1 MADPFLAQSDLDR
14 TLEALPSPGSVTQ
27 TPGLSGLAP
36 SLADL
41 SVMQQRTLGEIS
53 ALGRGGTAQQPV
65 IQQNIAYSP
74 STKKYWVN
82 DTLVD
87 TGDVAS
93 MLQGASRATAP
104 GQPAPGNVARDWVP
118 VTQQDFTRTVA
129 QLRQPRGFLE
139 NVGLGAA
146 GAVEG
151 LVGGIGRG
159 LEIMGAPSVG
169 KPIAEFAESTFGQSE
184 YNKQRDALIQQSNS
198 LFSNIMDAVA
208 RGVPSVGLSALLGVG
223 GAVGG
228 AALAARA
235 GLSAARGAMV
245 GAGAGAGA
253 AVFPSEIQGLYE
265 AAQKGGYNVEDPGVQ
280 NEILA
285 GALGSSILQTIVPA
299 YAGKAFASPLLQR
312 RSREIAEEVIKK
324 QAGSRAA
331 GVAGVAAGAGL
342 TEALAEGTAALIQQA
357 AFDPEFR
364 KKLSREDIK
373 ALVPFIADK
382 YGENIVIAMGA
393 GAILGAGFGGAGKFL
408 GDRPVNLN
416 QVAEEKS
423 VAEDQG
429 TYGPFQPY
437 GPPEAYGPPTPPPTE
452 QYGPT
457 TPSFAYQT
465 QLGLNL
471 QAPPSFAGLPLFEAP
486 RYTPAPAPAP
496 VAQPAPAPAYVAPDT
511 RGLPLF
517 EAAQQPL
524 QIAPGAQLNL
534 FPGAVEQR
542 APAQVA
548 PPFTTPQQ
556 LSLPLEGRQLALNLQ
571 QSQTAPAPL
580 PVVPPP
586 AAPLPGSTPEQRAA
600 AFEALTPSAAPSQ
613 RNALQSTRVQRQR
626 DADAQLAPTIITNV
640 YTQLDDAQQQRLID
654 AAGGTPAQLNEFIQT
669 QYNLDGLV
677 VPQLAR
683 IAGVDPRVLTTEGG
697 FRAAPEGQK
706 PEGGLRKRTDVGER
720 RPPTEA
726 GGRNRLEQRRQEQAP
741 AQAEVA
747 TETDRNVWDTFFD
760 DGGVGYDK
768 LPDAGK
774 AEWRAL
780 VLRGDITI
788 VEADAFQAKY
798 TAPKTPAPK
807 KATLAKAAPETP
819 ARPPAGAAETPSTT
833 AAPVPQPETEAKP
846 SSAPVEPVATASTET
861 RTEVERDLATAR
873 MAEVEARLKAIP
885 REMQSAGLKKPQRD
899 ALAAERDRLEDE
911 RESLRA
917 QMRGQKVDTPFGAGA
932 IVDEANKAITQRAKQ
947 QGYYDKLV
955 AERTDLQQK
964 IERGGRGLLKQEQLK
979 ALDKMKADLKAV
991 DAQIAKFEKLGF
1003 GPEGV
1008 ANFSLVGFNTVTG
1021 AIDYEG
1027 KPIARPMAE
1036 GRVRMAVRDLL
1047 SKLTVKPNVRIFK
1060 DQADLKARDPA
1071 LYREAVAG
1079 RPQGDFDTANAAGY
1093 SFGDNR
1099 VIIFSDR
1106 IANDRHLRFVLAHE
1120 TIGHM
1125 GLRALMPANKFDPF
1139 MESLY
1144 DANPRI
1150 QSAVDAAMKNRD
1162 LSKAEAVEEYLA
1174 DYAGLLETS
1183 MVRRVWD
1190 AIKGGLNKLGVK
1202 FGDEAARYWLDQA
1215 KRYVRTGEAA
1225 MFDAA
1230 AIAERLQAVE
1240 TGQVGP
1246 GRFSIAGIRN
1256 DQQRFIDAVFN
1267 ARLPTNVGDGMADLR
1282 RLGGGVNEWWDKFK
1296 GKYLSL
1302 ANYRA
1307 LNNPGLTVFEQIQS
1321 EMTGYSQEVIRR
1333 FADRLT
1339 PILDSPTAAKASEA
1353 VYNMRAFA
1361 DAKAAEQPAPSGT
1374 SLFTIGKDGEPQVK
1388 QAEVNALFNKHI
1400 PTLKELQD
1408 GVTLT
1413 FKDRIGDREVTRTV
1427 EIPADKTLTK
1437 QVYDEAIAL
1446 RRMMADIEV
1455 EVLRERIKSR
1465 LEADEIAYKA
1475 ASRIMKTGEFTADER
1490 RFAVDT
1496 ARKAKG
1502 FINDEDI
1509 GPGQSDKFLAAVN
1522 EAIIAKGFDEKK
1534 TDALRP
1540 FFDDANQADAYI
1552 ERLKNF
1558 RKNVNVTDANK
1569 FILQNKVREII
1580 AADAAF
1586 DRHTRQ
1592 VKRSIVNGYVPVM
1605 RTGGKQVRVAALV
1618 DGKPVTLA
1626 PEWQDALVLAHF
1638 DGEVDAQR
1646 ARETLNTSFKGKT
1659 IEALVLDTEATAD
1672 SKQVYKPMQVTLVAR
1687 VGDVL
1692 EVPAT
1697 DPRTNLDDFLSVMR
1711 RLNINLTPS
1720 EMERVITTLTA
1731 TTDAARRRLQFAN
1744 TPGYDRSSAPTSIAK
1759 HIQSRSST
1767 IGKLYAIPKM
1777 DQLLDR
1783 DGDMFKY
1790 WAGNREG
1797 VIALKEQ
1804 FDNAK
1809 TDAERTRFKRGLD
1822 MALYQYK
1829 QTNIGADKWD
1839 GSRASAPPED
1849 QITRDRVNR
1858 YYNESVRTLDSIVSA
1873 RSLTESEFENQ
1884 RGISE
1889 LRAGA
1894 SIMYLGASISNGL
1907 LNLASVQTNW
1917 LPYMAS
1923 HNAKNGFGGGFGV
1936 GRTQAELL
1944 KAMKQ
1949 VGGIGAGKINF
1960 RAAEYFDRVANDA
1973 ALLKKHGLTKIE
1985 AEFIAEQTRR
1995 GVMVPAESN
2004 ALLSTALGRENRPY
2018 LRKFVDTIMYPFN
2031 ATEQAARRS
2040 AGLAAFRLEYDR
2052 QIAAGVSSKDAV
2064 AAASDFA
2071 AQSLKLTLG
2080 EYNVLNRPPAWRQ
2093 GLPGLLYTFKTYP
2106 TTTIQLLRNMSPKG
2120 QVAMLAMLW
2129 MMSGVA
2135 GFPLAEDVEDIV
2147 DTIAQKLGVRWSGGR
2162 IELAKLLDEV
2172 MPGVSPYV
2180 LKGVVT
2186 EFMGLSVDLG
2196 AKFSMGDVIPGTG
2209 IFLAGAK
2216 PQEELLNLAGPV
2228 ASAGIGM
2235 LGMARDIV
2243 TFPFSSTK
2251 TLEDVARNSPMTFL
2265 RTLGDASA
2273 YLNTGAIVDRRGYV
2287 VSNELTTGTIIGRLM
2302 GFYPKEAA
2310 DQYDVIKYMNRTV
2323 NYQKEATAGFRQAWI
2338 KAKLRGDEETAATIR
2353 ESVADWND
2361 ATRGTALEMRNWLSG
2376 SQRALREAQREA
2388 VQRTLKTTPLASR
2401 QDLTGYANLL
2411 VD

>member
-1 MADPFLAQSDLDR
+1 MAEPLLPQTDLERSLALSQGRTASIQSGAGIVP
-14 TLEALPSPGSVTQ
+14 TPGSVTQ
-27 TPGLSGLAP
+27 TAGLSGLEQ
-36 SLADL
+36 STADVATMR
-41 SVMQQRTLGEIS
+41 SQVLGRMG
-53 ALGRGGTAQQPV
+53 ALGREGMAQQPV

-87 TGDVAS
+87 TGDIAS
-93 MLQGASRATAP
+93 MMQGAARTTAP

-118 VTQQDFTRTVA
+118 ITQQDFARTVA
-129 QLRQPRGFLE
+129 QLKQPRGFLE

-151 LVGGIGRG
+151 LVGGVGRT
-159 LEIMGAPSVG
+159 LELMGAPSVG
-169 KPIAEFAESTFGQSE
+169 KPIAQFAESTFGQSE

-208 RGVPSVGLSALLGVG
+208 RGVPSVGLSALLGG
-223 GAVGG
+223 AGAVGG

-235 GLSAARGAMV
+235 GLSAARGAAV

-253 AVFPSEIQGLYE
+253 AVFPSEVQGLYE

-324 QAGSRAA
+324 QAGSRAV
-331 GVAGVAAGAGL
+331 GVAGAAAGAGL

-364 KKLSREDIK
+364 KKLSKEDIK
-373 ALVPFIADK
+373 ALVPFIAEK

-393 GAILGAGFGGAGKFL
+393 GALLGAGFGGAGKFL
-408 GDRPVNLN
+408 GDRPVNLT

-423 VAEDQG
+423 VAEAAAQAAPAE
-429 TYGPFQPY
+429 TT
-437 GPPEAYGPPTPPPTE
+437 ALPPPQPGLALPGTTPAAL
-452 QYGPT
+452 QLTYQPT
-457 TPSFAYQT
+457 TQDVQERFAPGYT
-465 QLGLNL
+465 PGGV
-471 QAPPSFAGLPLFEAP
+471 SEAAV
-486 RYTPAPAPAP
+486 TPAPVPPLALPAPPTYVSPTGAVGTQVAPYVAPPPARGVQETFAPGYAPGFTAAP
-496 VAQPAPAPAYVAPDT
+496 VAQPAPTPAPAPVAAAPDV

-517 EAAQQPL
+517 DAAQQPL
-524 QIAPGAQLNL
+524 QVAPGTQLNL
-534 FPGAVEQR
+534 FPNAVEQR
-542 APAQVA
+542 APATVA
-548 PPFTTPQQ
+548 PSLTTPQQ
-556 LSLPLEGRQLALNLQ
+556 LTLPLEGQQLELGL
-571 QSQTAPAPL
+571 PL
-580 PVVPPP
+580 P
-586 AAPLPGSTPEQRAA
+586 A
-600 AFEALTPSAAPSQ
+600 
-613 RNALQSTRVQRQR
+613 
-626 DADAQLAPTIITNV
+626 
-640 YTQLDDAQQQRLID
+640 QRLKK
-654 AAGGTPAQLNEFIQT
+654 GGARAT
-669 QYNLDGLV
+669 QKR
-677 VPQLAR
+677 QQ
-683 IAGVDPRVLTTEGG
+683 
-697 FRAAPEGQK
+697 PEN
-706 PEGGLRKRTDVGER
+706 GLRKRADAGER
-720 RPPTEA
+720 RPPAEA
-726 GGRNRLEQRRQEQAP
+726 GGRNRLERGRQEQAV
-741 AQAEVA
+741 QAAPEVA

-780 VLRGDITI
+780 VLRGDI
-788 VEADAFQAKY
+788 VQAEADALQTKY
-798 TAPKTPAPK
+798 TAPKKPASK
-807 KATLAKAAPETP
+807 KATLTKAAPETP
-819 ARPPAGAAETPSTT
+819 TRPPAGAAETPSTT
-833 AAPVPQPETEAKP
+833 AAPAPQPETKAETSKVA
-846 SSAPVEPVATASTET
+846 VEPVATASTET
-861 RTEVERDLATAR
+861 KTEVERDLATAR

-911 RESLRA
+911 RENLRA
-917 QMRGQKVDTPFGAGA
+917 QMRGQKVETPFGAGA

-947 QGYYDKLV
+947 QGYYEKLL

-964 IERGGRGLLKQEQLK
+964 IERGSRGLLKPEQLK
-979 ALDKMKADLKAV
+979 ALDKMKADLKATT
-991 DAQIAKFEKLGF
+991 AQIAKFEKLGF

-1079 RPQGDFDTANAAGY
+1079 RPQGDFDKANAAGY

-1150 QSAVDAAMKNRD
+1150 QSAVDAAMTNRN

-1190 AIKGGLNKLGVK
+1190 AIKSGLNKLGVK

-1256 DQQRFIDAVFN
+1256 EQQRFIDAVFN
-1267 ARLPTNVGDGMADLR
+1267 ARLPMNVGDGMADLR
-1282 RLGGGVNEWWDKFK
+1282 RLGGGINDWWDKFK
-1296 GKYLSL
+1296 AKYLSL

-1307 LNNPGLTVFEQIQS
+1307 RSSAGLTIGEQIHS
-1321 EMTGYSQEVIRR
+1321 EMTGIQQEVIRR
-1333 FADRLT
+1333 FDDRLT
-1339 PILDSPTAAKASEA
+1339 PILDSPTAAKASET

-1361 DAKAAEQPAPSGT
+1361 DAKAAEQPAPSGA
-1374 SLFTIGKDGEPQVK
+1374 SLFTIDKNGDPQVK
-1388 QAEVNALFNKHI
+1388 QAEVDALFNKHM

-1413 FKDRIGDREVTRTV
+1413 FRDRIGDREVTRTV

-1437 QVYDEAIAL
+1437 EVYDEAIAL

-1496 ARKAKG
+1496 ARKAKS
-1502 FINDEDI
+1502 FINEEDV
-1509 GPGQSDKFLAAVN
+1509 GPGRSDAFLAAVN

-1540 FFDDANQADAYI
+1540 FFDDAKQADAYI

-1558 RKNVNVTDANK
+1558 RKNVSVTDANK

-1580 AADAAF
+1580 VADVAF

-1605 RTGGKQVRVAALV
+1605 RTGSKQVRVTALV

-1646 ARETLNTSFKGKT
+1646 ARESLNASFKGKT
-1659 IEALVLDTEATAD
+1659 IEALVLDTTATTD
-1672 SKQVYKPMQVTLVAR
+1672 SSQVYKPMQVTLVAR

-1692 EVPAT
+1692 EVPAM

-1744 TPGYDRSSAPTSIAK
+1744 TPGYDRSSAPSSVAK
-1759 HIQSRSST
+1759 HIQSRAST

-1790 WAGNREG
+1790 WTGNREG

-1809 TDAERTRFKRGLD
+1809 TDAERTRLKRALD
-1822 MALYQYK
+1822 LALYQYK
-1829 QTNIGADKWD
+1829 QTNLGTDKWD

-1858 YYNESVRTLDSIVSA
+1858 YYNEQVRTLDSIVSA
-1873 RSLTESEFENQ
+1873 KSLTESEFENQ

-1889 LRAGA
+1889 LRASA

-1923 HNAKNGFGGGFGV
+1923 HNAKNGFGGGFGF
-1936 GRTQAELL
+1936 GRAQVELL

-2004 ALLSTALGRENRPY
+2004 ALLSTALGRANRPN

-2052 QIAAGVSSKDAV
+2052 QIAAGVSAKDAA

-2162 IELAKLLDEV
+2162 VELAKLLDEV

-2228 ASAGIGM
+2228 ASAAVGM
-2235 LGMARDIV
+2235 LGTARDIV

-2361 ATRGTALEMRNWLSG
+2361 ATRGTALEMRNWLAG

-2388 VQRTLKTTPLASR
+2388 VQRTLKTTPIASR